1 MSEHKDTPLI
11 ISFSTLFECYFIRK
25 EKDSKI
31 KKVEERHARY
41 CGIDFFIELLSMME
55 LKISK
60 QDHQTIVTE
69 TSKENVFEALSGKS
83 YLQTLEE
90 IEKNKFTLKGH
101 PNAKIY
107 SSQRDS
113 YGKTHHTVHVEHI
126 DKPLITHYSRC
137 DWTTGKKAVIYTLDR
152 PIIQGGWIKIR
163 NKDFIPQMLTYPP
176 ACLMNK
182 AGKGKRFRIDL
193 GYKHIDI
200 LTSHAL
206 KVESV
211 CNWVKQ
217 WSSNAKLI
225 TASNKIIDLSSY
237 DVENKIKKQSCYFVY
252 FISNNTAIKI
262 GIAKDVARRLS
273 SLQTSSHEKL
283 TLLKTIS
290 VNTEREARK
299 LEAELHKKFET
310 FRLSGEWFES
320 NSILLDYT
328 LNERE

>member
-1 MSEHKDTPLI
+1 MHKDTPLI

-69 TSKENVFEALSGKS
+69 TPKENVFEALSGKS